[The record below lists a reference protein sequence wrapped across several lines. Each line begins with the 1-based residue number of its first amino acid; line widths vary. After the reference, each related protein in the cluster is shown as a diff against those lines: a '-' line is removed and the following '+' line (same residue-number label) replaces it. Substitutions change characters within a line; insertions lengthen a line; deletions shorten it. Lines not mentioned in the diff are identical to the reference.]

1 MALAQVAA
9 WRPHPGRYE
18 DFIKVCHEARKIQK
32 GLGAEVRIWQSQVGS
47 NAGTVLYVIQHA
59 DGAAYGKFID
69 KLNAEPAWQQL
80 VASFQKNPPA
90 EPVES
95 SLIQELP

>member
-1 MALAQVAA
+1 MVLAQVNR
-9 WRPHPGRYE
+9 WRPLPGRFE
-18 DFIKVCHEARKIQK
+18 DFIKVCHQARKIHQ
-32 GLGAEVRIWQSQVGS
+32 GLGAQVRIWQAQVGS
-47 NAGTVLYVIQHA
+47 NAGTVLYTIQHA
-59 DGAAYGKFID
+59 DGAAYGHFID
-69 KLNAEPAWQQL
+69 KLNGDGAWQQL

>member
-1 MALAQVAA
+1 MALAQVAT

-18 DFIKVCHEARKIQK
+18 DFIKVCHQARKIQQ
-32 GLGAEVRIWQSQVGS
+32 GLGAQVRIWQGQVGH

-59 DGAAYGKFID
+59 DGAGYGQFID
-69 KLNAEPAWQQL
+69 KLNANGAWQQL
-80 VASFQKNPPA
+80 VASFQKDPPA
-90 EPVES
+90 AAVES